1 MGTSSISISSAEGDG
16 TRRFLVLLDSVFKAL
31 DRGTLLVVDE
41 LDASLHTQA
50 AEAVVRLFLSD
61 DTNRKGA
68 QLIATTH
75 DTNLLAI
82 EGLRRDEI
90 WFTEKDDHG
99 GTFLFPLTE
108 IRTRIGDNPRAGLFA
123 RQVWSDSV
131 CPGRCLERFR
141 SVAGRT
147 DGEVVVQGP
156 ACRGA
161 RHLEASGGDFYLF
174 CEGGNT
180 EPEYFRA
187 VRTSFRNALIE
198 LVTHA
203 GVGMPLTIATRASE
217 KAAELKASA
226 RDSYEIDD
234 QVWAVFDRDE
244 HPNFADAVE
253 ICREQAASLSLVPIL
268 VLNFGLSCILRISIG
283 WRIGIKFS
291 EGLGNFAPS
300 AVLMAASWLIQ
311 QNSSRRLKTASS
323 DPPRFSDGEWKRE
336 CPLAPPRRPWGDLSA
351 AIRLAAAQAAP
362 RRGTGIDRRVRSNP
376 RRSDYNHRVGRQ
388 YSLVDHEGI
397 FRAAALL
404 RHRAGTMVGA
414 SPAPRQT
421 APRR

>member
-1 MGTSSISISSAEGDG
+1 MAKSW
-16 TRRFLVLLDSVFKAL
+16 FK
-31 DRGTLLVVDE
+31 
-41 LDASLHTQA
+41 
-50 AEAVVRLFLSD
+50 VRLS
-61 DTNRKGA
+61 
-68 QLIATTH
+68 
-75 DTNLLAI
+75 
-82 EGLRRDEI
+82 RR
-90 WFTEKDDHG
+90 
-99 GTFLFPLTE
+99 
-108 IRTRIGDNPRAGLFA
+108 AA
-123 RQVWSDSV
+123 
-131 CPGRCLERFR
+131 FR
-141 SVAGRT
+141 SPR
-147 DGEVVVQGP
+147 
-156 ACRGA
+156 R
-161 RHLEASGGDFYLF
+161 RFYLF

-300 AVLMAASWLIQ
+300 TVLMAASWLIQ
-311 QNSSRRLKTASS
+311 QNSSRRLK
-323 DPPRFSDGEWKRE
+323 
-336 CPLAPPRRPWGDLSA
+336 LLA
-351 AIRLAAAQAAP
+351 AIRHASPTANGRGNALWHP
-362 RRGTGIDRRVRSNP
+362 LGDRGGLERRHSVG
-376 RRSDYNHRVGRQ
+376 RRSG
-388 YSLVDHEGI
+388 G
-397 FRAAALL
+397 
-404 RHRAGTMVGA
+404 
-414 SPAPRQT
+414 PAPGNGY
-421 APRR
+421 